1 MVRCFLSFKAVFR
14 IGGGENEMS
23 DLLGKEDRE
32 RIDFWT
38 VIIFGL
44 LMGEMTWD
52 RSASRASDINISV
65 KEET

>member
-1 MVRCFLSFKAVFR
+1 
-14 IGGGENEMS
+14 MS